1 MRPTVIFAA
10 RWFRRAGLLLY
21 YCCITGATL
30 VSAQSTPTGAQL
42 ALWEGDAE
50 EAMTRAAKDIALFE
64 KQGNVKENID
74 RLFICYNT
82 RAQALIALGR
92 YTEAEAAA
100 ESTLAYLSQSGS
112 PSGPPARL
120 PALAHL
126 TFAELFRAK
135 RDVARSISELKKALE
150 TAPSDAGIQAEY
162 NLGVG
167 RALFKA
173 GYDISAISWLEKAEK
188 LFDKLPLSAAKLDT
202 HRFLALAWSAKLNY
216 SNSLKHFRM
225 VVDASDGTVY
235 KGRYR
240 EALFEYGSVL
250 NASGQK
256 HQAMAVYEKGL
267 KASLNSLPR
276 GRRQACTFLATLLL
290 DALYNHELAKAKQYQ
305 RRLTELD
312 SDSEYRHERLLGEA
326 IIHGFE
332 GRRDVSEQ
340 AFAELEKTGR
350 MSEFVIPNWRIIIA
364 EHFKDWDTSI
374 RLNKELY
381 DLIIK
386 NNFREDLPRIYLSL
400 ATAYFHTDRKRES
413 FENLERSI
421 SLIDEILVSENGALS
436 LGLADTFHT
445 AHRLLTQINLR
456 QPQIALQSSD
466 YLKGRILR
474 DRINGAA
481 TRPRPGFSP
490 EIHKQAGELSAE
502 FIRDPTAPG
511 KLEEFERSVTMA
523 LPRLAITKVDL
534 AKLDQNR
541 DLENVAIVSYFFAAD
556 GRLSAFVWEKGK
568 PVKSVEIPVTDVEL
582 AKDVEAAHRKIKN
595 SIFFKRDGKELFDKL
610 LKPLSLTAEHF
621 IIIPDK
627 HLWKIPF
634 QALSPDGER
643 YLIEERL
650 VSYSP
655 SVSLLLEHLSQPKPN
670 RRTIRAFSN
679 STFNDLKL
687 RFADSEALS
696 VARLYGSQPNLAATA
711 ADLRRHSGNADIIH
725 LSMHAQ
731 VDGEQPLESFL
742 AFRAT
747 GSHDGR
753 VTVNDLLN
761 MSLKKGSLVFL
772 ASCDTNSVLN
782 GEGLVSLAWGAMG
795 AGATTVISA
804 QWEANDKLTKIF
816 TQAFYRYYKQ
826 GFSSA
831 EALQK
836 ASLEMI
842 KNKSNDMHEPYYWAD
857 FTLNGDFR

>member
-1 MRPTVIFAA
+1 MRPIVIFAA

-50 EAMTRAAKDIALFE
+50 EAMTRAAQDIALYE

-188 LFDKLPLSAAKLDT
+188 LFDKQPLSAAKLDT

-216 SNSLKHFRM
+216 SKSLKHFRM

-267 KASLNSLPR
+267 KASLNSLPQS
-276 GRRQACTFLATLLL
+276 RRQACTFLATLLL
-290 DALYNHELAKAKQYQ
+290 DALYNHEIAKAKQYQ

-340 AFAELEKTGR
+340 AFAELEKTGK

-364 EHFKDWDTSI
+364 EHFKDWETSI

-413 FENLERSI
+413 LENLERSI

-436 LGLADTFHT
+436 LGLSDTFHT
-445 AHRLLTQINLR
+445 AYRLLTQIHLEHPR
-456 QPQIALQSSD
+456 LALQSSD
-466 YLKGRILR
+466 YLKGRILK
-474 DRINGAA
+474 DRIDGAM
-481 TRPRPGFSP
+481 TRPWPALSP
-490 EIHKQAGELSAE
+490 ELRKQAEKLSTE
-502 FIRDPTAPG
+502 FIRRPAVSEN
-511 KLEEFERSVTMA
+511 LEKFERSVTMA
-523 LPRLAITKVDL
+523 LPRLAL
-534 AKLDQNR
+534 AKVNLTKLDEFS
-541 DLENVAIVSYFFAAD
+541 DLENVAVISYFFTPN
-556 GRLSAFVWEKGK
+556 GRLIAFVWEKGK
-568 PVKSVEIPVTDVEL
+568 AVKSVEVPITEVEV
-582 AKDVEAAHRKIKN
+582 AKDVENAHKKIKN
-595 SIFFKRDGKELFDKL
+595 FIFFKRDGKELYDKL
-610 LKPLSLTAEHF
+610 LKPLNVSARHL
-621 IIIPDK
+621 IIVPDK
-627 HLWKIPF
+627 HIWKVPF
-634 QALSPDGER
+634 QTLSPDGEK
-643 YLIEERL
+643 YLIEDKL
-650 VSYSP
+650 VSYVP
-655 SVSLLLEHLSQPKPN
+655 SVSVLLEQLTAPKPT
-670 RRTIRAFSN
+670 RRTLQAFANQSYNNQFLQYVNAEATNVAGLFN
-679 STFNDLKL
+679 SRPVLN
-687 RFADSEALS
+687 AS
-696 VARLYGSQPNLAATA
+696 VADFRRLS
-711 ADLRRHSGNADIIH
+711 DKADILH
-725 LSMHAQ
+725 FSMHAQ
-731 VDGEQPLESFL
+731 VDNDQPLDSFL
-742 AFRAT
+742 GFR
-747 GSHDGR
+747 GIGKNSGR
-753 VTVNDLLN
+753 LTVEDLSN
-761 MSLKKGSLVFL
+761 IRLKKGSLVFL
-772 ASCDTNSVLN
+772 ASCDTNNVLS
-782 GEGLVSLAWGAMG
+782 GEGLVSLAWGMMG
-795 AGATTVISA
+795 SGATTVISA
-804 QWEANDKLTKIF
+804 QWEANDKLTGIF
-816 TQAFYRYYKQ
+816 AKAFYKSYKQ
-826 GFSSA
+826 GSSAA
-831 EALQK
+831 EALQN

-842 KNKSNDMHEPYYWAD
+842 KNKSNSMHEPYYWAD